1 MSPKDLSKS
10 SLGDLT
16 PSPGGPSLTPAQLA
30 RVKAYI
36 SASHA
41 DRTKHAYSR
50 AWAQF
55 TAWCVEYGHTA
66 LPASPETMV
75 AWIVDLADGDGK
87 QRRALSRST
96 INLYLSA
103 VMQAHHR
110 PGTPSTASTP

>member
-16 PSPGGPSLTPAQLA
+16 ASPGGPVLTPAQLA

-55 TAWCVEYGHTA
+55 TTWCVEYGHTA

-75 AWIVDLADGDGK
+75 AWIVDLADEG
-87 QRRALSRST
+87 
-96 INLYLSA
+96 
-103 VMQAHHR
+103 
-110 PGTPSTASTP
+110 